1 MIEIL
6 LADDHHLIREGLKQ
20 ILSETRDISVV
31 DEAENGE
38 TTIQKATSGNYDLIL
53 LDISMPDRNGLD
65 VLRLLKEQGLDTPI
79 LILSRHPEDQYAI
92 RALQLGAAGYLTKDS
107 APAELSLAI
116 RKVARGETYIT
127 RSLADRLAHLIGD
140 RSHTQPHEL
149 LSNREFEVLRLLA
162 GGQSGPE
169 IARLLSL
176 SINTVNTHRARILR
190 KMGLKN
196 TVELIRYAIENDLV
210 D

>member
-38 TTIQKATSGNYDLIL
+38 TTIQKATSGNYNLIL

-107 APAELSLAI
+107 APAELALAI

-127 RSLADRLAHLIGD
+127 SSLADRLAHLIGD

>member
-38 TTIQKATSGNYDLIL
+38 TTIQKATSGNYNLIL

>member
-1 MIEIL
+1 M
-6 LADDHHLIREGLKQ
+6 
-20 ILSETRDISVV
+20 

-92 RALQLGAAGYLTKDS
+92 RALQLGAAGYLTKGS

-196 TVELIRYAIENDLV
+196 TIELIRYAIENDLV